1 MPKTNR
7 FHVKEIDKQNVTVEE
22 ERKYRSPFILFLIF
36 FLLNL
41 NIFFKNLKYSKVS
54 ISSTLSFVRKLTTLL
69 STLGTGLNEYHFH
82 LL

>member
-36 FLLNL
+36 LVLCKITYSTSGIPLVRCVYFPFSIINSSFLL
-41 NIFFKNLKYSKVS
+41 KESK
-54 ISSTLSFVRKLTTLL
+54 
-69 STLGTGLNEYHFH
+69 
-82 LL
+82 